1 MSIPSAAVSGPRR
14 LLKRVRDVMAGP
26 GTAEERLGQIVTII
40 AADMVAEVCSVYV
53 MRAGEVLELFAT
65 CGLSKEAIHLTRLR
79 VGEGI
84 VGFVA
89 AHARPLNL
97 KDAQSH
103 PNFAYRPET
112 GEEIYHSMIGVPILR
127 GGRII
132 GVLAVQN
139 RTERLYSEDEQEA
152 LENVAMVLAEMVAAG
167 ELVSREE
174 LIPADGIA
182 LLPLRLGGAR
192 LAPGI
197 GKGLAVL
204 HEPRIVIDRMVSDDP
219 EEELTRLR
227 EAMHGLQNH
236 LDKMLEAVSG
246 IDGMDEGDDPG
257 DILEAYRMIA
267 QDTGWLNRI
276 TEAVHTGLTAEAA
289 VQKVHDDTRARMAQ
303 VTDPYLRE
311 RLHDLEDLA
320 NRLLQHLSGQ
330 YQSPAFG
337 DLPDDIILVAR
348 NIGPAELL
356 DYDHTRLRGLALEE
370 GSHTSH
376 VAIVA
381 RALDIPVLGGVKGVL
396 DKVEAGDPLIVDSD
410 NSQLFVR
417 PSEDVRAVIDG
428 ALRARAE
435 RKALYAQMRDMPAR
449 TTDGADISLN
459 VNAGLLID
467 VPHVIESGA
476 DGIGLYRTEIPFMV
490 RSAMPDI
497 TDQTRLYDRIFEQAE
512 GRPVVFRTLDVGG
525 DKLLPYWEDM
535 TEENPAMGWRSIR
548 ITLDRPAVLV
558 HQLRALIR
566 AGHDRDLYIMFP
578 MIAEV
583 AEFDMAKAVL
593 DEQLR
598 REATRGFVPRKVE
611 VGAMLEVPAL
621 IWQAPA
627 LLDRVDFLS
636 VGTNDLLQFMFAA
649 DRGNPRIEGRYDTLS
664 PSVFAFMRQLVTLCD
679 QRDVRLTICGEMAGR
694 PLEAMALIGLGIK
707 RLSMAPASVGPVK
720 EMVRSMCKSE
730 VERYI
735 LTVMDNPTRSLRS
748 RLKAFAI
755 DHGVKL

>member
-1 MSIPSAAVSGPRR
+1 MSISPAAVTGPRR

-26 GTAEERLGQIVTII
+26 GSAEERLGKIVTII

-65 CGLSKEAIHLTRLR
+65 CGLAAEAVHRTRLR
-79 VGEGI
+79 TGEGI
-84 VGFVA
+84 VGYVA

-97 KDAQSH
+97 RDAQSH

-139 RTERLYSEDEQEA
+139 RTERQYTEDEQEA
-152 LENVAMVLAEMVAAG
+152 LENVAMVLAEMVAGG
-167 ELVSREE
+167 ELVNRDE

-182 LLPLRLGGAR
+182 LLPLRLSGAR

-197 GKGLAVL
+197 GKGTAVL
-204 HEPRIVIDRMVSDDP
+204 HEPRIVIDRMVAEDP
-219 EEELTRLR
+219 QEELTRLR
-227 EAMHGLQNH
+227 EAMRGLQKH
-236 LDKMLEAVSG
+236 LDRMVEAVG
-246 IDGMDEGDDPG
+246 AIDLGGGEDTG
-257 DILEAYRMIA
+257 DILDAYRMIA
-267 QDTGWLNRI
+267 KDTGWLNRI
-276 TEAVHTGLTAEAA
+276 TEAVNTGLTAEAA

-330 YQSPAFG
+330 FQSPAFG
-337 DLPDDIILVAR
+337 NLPDDIILVAR

-396 DKVEAGDPLIVDSD
+396 DKVEGGDPLIVDAD
-410 NSQLFVR
+410 NAQLFVR
-417 PSEDVRAVIDG
+417 PSEDVRSVIDG
-428 ALRARAE
+428 ALKARAE
-435 RKALYAQMRDMPAR
+435 RKALYAQMRDLPAQ
-449 TTDGADISLN
+449 THDDVNISLN
-459 VNAGLLID
+459 INAGLLID

-497 TDQTRLYDRIFEQAE
+497 EDQTRLYNRIFEQAE

-525 DKLLPYWEDM
+525 DKLLPYWQDM

-566 AGHDRDLYIMFP
+566 AAHERDLHVMFP

-583 AEFDMAKAVL
+583 AEFRAAKTLL
-593 DEQLR
+593 DRQLE
-598 REATRGFVPRKVE
+598 REKGRGFVPRSVK
-611 VGAMLEVPAL
+611 VGAMMEVPAL
-621 IWQAPA
+621 IWQANS
-627 LLDRVDFLS
+627 LLGQVDFLS

-649 DRGNPRIEGRYDTLS
+649 DRGNPRLEGRYDTLS
-664 PSVFAFMRQLVTLCD
+664 PGVFTFLKHLVDLCHD
-679 QRDVRLTICGEMAGR
+679 RNVRLTICGEMAGR
-694 PLEAMALIGLGIK
+694 PLEAMALIGLGVR

-720 EMVRSMCKSE
+720 EMVRSMNARS
-730 VERYI
+730 VEQYV
-735 LTVMDNPTRSLRS
+735 LSLLDSPSKSLRFG
-748 RLKAFAI
+748 LKAFAI

>member
-1 MSIPSAAVSGPRR
+1 MSMPPAAVSGPRR

-65 CGLSKEAIHLTRLR
+65 CGLSPEAVHLTRLR

-84 VGFVA
+84 VGYVA

-112 GEEIYHSMIGVPILR
+112 GEDIYHSMIGVPILR

-139 RTERLYSEDEQEA
+139 RTERQYTEDEQEA
-152 LENVAMVLAEMVAAG
+152 LENVAMVLAEMVAGG
-167 ELVSREE
+167 ELVNRDE

-182 LLPLRLGGAR
+182 LLPLRLSGAR

-197 GKGLAVL
+197 GKGLAIL
-204 HEPRIVIDRMVSDDP
+204 HEPRIVIDRMVAEDP
-219 EEELTRLR
+219 EEELARLR
-227 EAMHGLQNH
+227 EAMRGLQKH
-236 LDKMLEAVSG
+236 LDRMMEAVEDFDIAG
-246 IDGMDEGDDPG
+246 GDDPG

-267 QDTGWLNRI
+267 QDSGWLNRI

-396 DKVEAGDPLIVDSD
+396 DKVEAGDPLILDAD
-410 NSQLFVR
+410 NAQLFVR
-417 PSEDVRAVIDG
+417 PSEDVRSVIEG
-428 ALRARAE
+428 ALTARAE
-435 RKALYAQMRDMPAR
+435 RKALYAQMRDLPAR
-449 TTDGADISLN
+449 TFDDVDVSLN
-459 VNAGLLID
+459 INAGLLID

-490 RSAMPDI
+490 RSAMPDVG
-497 TDQTRLYDRIFEQAE
+497 DQTRLYNRIFEQAE

-558 HQLRALIR
+558 HQMRALIR
-566 AGHDRDLYIMFP
+566 AAHDRDLHVMFP

-583 AEFDMAKAVL
+583 AEFDAAKALL
-593 DEQLR
+593 DRQLE
-598 REATRGFVPRKVE
+598 REAARGYVPRKVE

-621 IWQAPA
+621 IWQASA
-627 LLDRVDFLS
+627 LLGRVDFLS
-636 VGTNDLLQFMFAA
+636 VGTNDLLQFMYAA
-649 DRGNPRIEGRYDTLS
+649 DRGNPRLEGRYDTLS
-664 PSVFAFMRQLVTLCD
+664 PGVFAFMRQLVALCRD
-679 QRDVRLTICGEMAGR
+679 KDVRLTICGEMAGR
-694 PLEAMALIGLGIK
+694 PLEAMALIGLGVR

-720 EMVRSMCKSE
+720 EMVRSMNADN
-730 VERYI
+730 VEQYV
-735 LTVMDNPTRSLRS
+735 LSLMDSSAKSLRS

>member
-1 MSIPSAAVSGPRR
+1 MSISPAAVTGPRR

-26 GTAEERLGQIVTII
+26 GSAEERLGKIVTII

-65 CGLSKEAIHLTRLR
+65 CGLAAEAVHRTRLR
-79 VGEGI
+79 TGEGI
-84 VGFVA
+84 VGYVA

-97 KDAQSH
+97 RDAQSH

-139 RTERLYSEDEQEA
+139 RTERQYTEDEQEA
-152 LENVAMVLAEMVAAG
+152 LENVAMVLAEMVAGG
-167 ELVSREE
+167 ELVNRDE

-182 LLPLRLGGAR
+182 LLPLRLSGAR

-197 GKGLAVL
+197 GKGTAVL
-204 HEPRIVIDRMVSDDP
+204 HEPRIVIDRMVAEDP
-219 EEELTRLR
+219 QEELTRLR
-227 EAMHGLQNH
+227 EAMRGLQKH
-236 LDKMLEAVSG
+236 LDRMVEAVGS
-246 IDGMDEGDDPG
+246 IDLGGGEDTG
-257 DILEAYRMIA
+257 DILDAYRMIA
-267 QDTGWLNRI
+267 KDTGWLNRI
-276 TEAVHTGLTAEAA
+276 TEAVNTGLTAEAA

-330 YQSPAFG
+330 FQSPAFG
-337 DLPDDIILVAR
+337 NLPDDIILVAR

-396 DKVEAGDPLIVDSD
+396 DKVEGGDPLIVDAD
-410 NSQLFVR
+410 NAQLFVR
-417 PSEDVRAVIDG
+417 PSEDVRSVIDG
-428 ALRARAE
+428 ALKARAE
-435 RKALYAQMRDMPAR
+435 RKALYARMRDLPAQ
-449 TTDGADISLN
+449 TCDEVNISLN
-459 VNAGLLID
+459 INAGLLID

-497 TDQTRLYDRIFEQAE
+497 EDQTRLYNRIFDQAE

-525 DKLLPYWEDM
+525 DKLLPYWQDM

-566 AGHDRDLYIMFP
+566 AAHDRDLHVMFP

-583 AEFDMAKAVL
+583 AEFRAAKQLL
-593 DEQLR
+593 DRQLE
-598 REATRGFVPRKVE
+598 REAGRGFVPRSVK

-621 IWQAPA
+621 IWQANS
-627 LLDRVDFLS
+627 LLGQVDFLS

-649 DRGNPRIEGRYDTLS
+649 DRGNPRLEGRYDTLS
-664 PSVFAFMRQLVTLCD
+664 PGVFTFLKHLVELCSD
-679 QRDVRLTICGEMAGR
+679 RNVRLTICGEMAGR
-694 PLEAMALIGLGIK
+694 PLEAMALIGLGVR

-720 EMVRSMCKSE
+720 EMVRSMNARS
-730 VERYI
+730 VEQYV
-735 LTVMDNPTRSLRS
+735 LSLLDSPGKSLRS
-748 RLKAFAI
+748 GLKAFAI

>member
-1 MSIPSAAVSGPRR
+1 MSISPAAVTGPRR

-26 GTAEERLGQIVTII
+26 GTAEERLGKIVTII

-65 CGLSKEAIHLTRLR
+65 CGLAAEAVHRTRLR
-79 VGEGI
+79 TGEGI
-84 VGFVA
+84 VGYVA

-97 KDAQSH
+97 RDAQSH

-112 GEEIYHSMIGVPILR
+112 GEEIYHSMIGVPVLR

-139 RTERLYSEDEQEA
+139 RTERQYTEDEQEA
-152 LENVAMVLAEMVAAG
+152 LENVAMVLAEMVAGG
-167 ELVSREE
+167 ELVNRDE
-174 LIPADGIA
+174 LILADGIA
-182 LLPLRLGGAR
+182 LLPLRLTGAR

-197 GKGLAVL
+197 GKGIAVL
-204 HEPRIVIDRMVSDDP
+204 HEPRIVIDRMVAEDP

-227 EAMHGLQNH
+227 EAMRVLQKH
-236 LDKMLEAVSG
+236 LDRMVEAVG
-246 IDGMDEGDDPG
+246 EFDVGGGDDPG
-257 DILEAYRMIA
+257 DIIDAYRMIA
-267 QDTGWLNRI
+267 KDTGWLNRI
-276 TEAVHTGLTAEAA
+276 TEAVNTGLTAEAA

-330 YQSPAFG
+330 FQSPAFG
-337 DLPDDIILVAR
+337 NLPDHIILVAR

-396 DKVEAGDPLIVDSD
+396 DKVEGGDPLIVDAD
-410 NSQLFVR
+410 NAQLFVR

-428 ALRARAE
+428 ALKARAE
-435 RKALYAQMRDMPAR
+435 RKALYAQMRDLPAHTR
-449 TTDGADISLN
+449 DDINISLN
-459 VNAGLLID
+459 INAGLLID

-497 TDQTRLYDRIFEQAE
+497 EDQTRLYNRIFEQAE

-525 DKLLPYWEDM
+525 DKLLPYWQDM

-566 AGHDRDLYIMFP
+566 AAHDRDLHVMFP

-583 AEFDMAKAVL
+583 AEFKAAKELL
-593 DEQLR
+593 DRQLE
-598 REATRGFVPRKVE
+598 REALRGFVPRTVK

-621 IWQAPA
+621 IWQANS
-627 LLDRVDFLS
+627 LLGLVDFLS

-649 DRGNPRIEGRYDTLS
+649 DRGNPRLEGRYDTLS
-664 PSVFAFMRQLVTLCD
+664 PSVFTFLRHLVNLCD
-679 QRDVRLTICGEMAGR
+679 DRNVRLTVCGEMAGR
-694 PLEAMALIGLGIK
+694 PLEAMALIGLGIR

-720 EMVRSMCKSE
+720 EMVRSVNAKS
-730 VERYI
+730 VEQYV
-735 LTVMDNPTRSLRS
+735 LSLLDSPGKSLRS

>member
-1 MSIPSAAVSGPRR
+1 MSMLPAAVTGPRR

-26 GTAEERLGQIVTII
+26 GTAEERLGKIVTII

-65 CGLSKEAIHLTRLR
+65 CGLAAEAVHLTRLR

-84 VGFVA
+84 VGDVA

-97 KDAQSH
+97 RDAQSH

-112 GEEIYHSMIGVPILR
+112 GEEIYHSMIGVPVLR

-139 RTERLYSEDEQEA
+139 RTERLYTDDEQEA
-152 LENVAMVLAEMVAAG
+152 LENVAMVLAEMVAGG
-167 ELVSREE
+167 ELVSRDE
-174 LIPADGIA
+174 LVQTDGIA
-182 LLPLRLGGAR
+182 LLPLRLSGAR

-197 GKGLAVL
+197 GKGIAVL
-204 HEPRIVIDRMVSDDP
+204 HEPRIVIDRMVAEDP
-219 EEELTRLR
+219 DEELARLR
-227 EAMHGLQNH
+227 EAMHGLQSH
-236 LDKMLEAVSG
+236 LDKMLEAVEG
-246 IDGMDEGDDPG
+246 INHGAGEEPG

-303 VTDPYLRE
+303 ITDPYLRE

-330 YQSPAFG
+330 FQSPAFG
-337 DLPDDIILVAR
+337 DLPDEIILVAR

-396 DKVEAGDPLIVDSD
+396 DRVETGDPLIVDAD
-410 NSQLFVR
+410 NAQLFVR
-417 PSEDVRAVIDG
+417 PGEDVRAVIEG
-428 ALRARAE
+428 ALLARAE
-435 RKALYAQMRDMPAR
+435 RKMLYAQMRDLPAR
-449 TTDGADISLN
+449 TTDDVDISLN

-467 VPHVIESGA
+467 VPHVAESGA

-497 TDQTRLYDRIFEQAE
+497 EDQTKLYNRIFEQAE

-525 DKLLPYWEDM
+525 DKLLPYWQDM
-535 TEENPAMGWRSIR
+535 VEENPAMGWRSIR
-548 ITLDRPAVLV
+548 ITLDRPAVLI

-566 AGHDRDLYIMFP
+566 AAHDRDLYVMFP

-583 AEFDMAKAVL
+583 AEFDAAKALL
-593 DEQLR
+593 DRQLA
-598 REATRGFVPRKVE
+598 REAERGFVPRRVD

-621 IWQAPA
+621 FWQAQA
-627 LLDRVDFLS
+627 LLERVDFLS

-649 DRGNPRIEGRYDTLS
+649 DRGNPRLEGRYDTLS
-664 PSVFAFMRQLVTLCD
+664 PGVFAFMRQLVLLCD
-679 QRDVRLTICGEMAGR
+679 EKKVRLTICGEMAGR
-694 PLEAMALIGLGIK
+694 PLEAMALIGLGIR

-720 EMVRSMCKSE
+720 EMVRSMGAGS
-730 VERYI
+730 VQDYV
-735 LTVMDNPTRSLRS
+735 LTLMNSPVRTLRS

>member
-1 MSIPSAAVSGPRR
+1 MSISPAAVTGPRR

-26 GTAEERLGQIVTII
+26 GSAEERLGKIVTII

-65 CGLSKEAIHLTRLR
+65 CGLAAEAVHRTRLR
-79 VGEGI
+79 TGEGI
-84 VGFVA
+84 VGYVA

-97 KDAQSH
+97 RDAQSH

-139 RTERLYSEDEQEA
+139 RTERQYTEDEQEA
-152 LENVAMVLAEMVAAG
+152 LENVAMVLAEMVAGG
-167 ELVSREE
+167 ELVNRDE

-182 LLPLRLGGAR
+182 LLPLRLSGAR

-197 GKGLAVL
+197 GKGTAVL
-204 HEPRIVIDRMVSDDP
+204 HEPRIVIDRMVAEDP
-219 EEELTRLR
+219 QEELTRLR
-227 EAMHGLQNH
+227 EAMRGLQKH
-236 LDKMLEAVSG
+236 LDRMVEAVGS
-246 IDGMDEGDDPG
+246 IDLGGGEDTG
-257 DILEAYRMIA
+257 DILDAYRMIA
-267 QDTGWLNRI
+267 KDTGWLNRI
-276 TEAVHTGLTAEAA
+276 TEAVNTGLTAEAA

-330 YQSPAFG
+330 FQSPAFG
-337 DLPDDIILVAR
+337 NLPDDIILVAR

-396 DKVEAGDPLIVDSD
+396 DKVEGGDPLIVDAD
-410 NSQLFVR
+410 NAQLFVR
-417 PSEDVRAVIDG
+417 PSEDVRSVIDG
-428 ALRARAE
+428 ALKARAE
-435 RKALYAQMRDMPAR
+435 RKALYARMRDLPAQTR
-449 TTDGADISLN
+449 DDVNISLN
-459 VNAGLLID
+459 INAGLLID

-497 TDQTRLYDRIFEQAE
+497 EDQTRLYNRIFDQAE

-525 DKLLPYWEDM
+525 DKLLPYWQDM

-566 AGHDRDLYIMFP
+566 AAHDRDLHVMFP

-583 AEFDMAKAVL
+583 AEFRAAKQLL
-593 DEQLR
+593 DRQLE
-598 REATRGFVPRKVE
+598 REAGRGFVPRSVK

-621 IWQAPA
+621 IWQANS
-627 LLDRVDFLS
+627 LLGQVDFLS

-649 DRGNPRIEGRYDTLS
+649 DRGNPRLEGRYDTLS
-664 PSVFAFMRQLVTLCD
+664 PGVFTFLKHLVELCSD
-679 QRDVRLTICGEMAGR
+679 RNVRLTICGEMAGR
-694 PLEAMALIGLGIK
+694 PLEAMALIGLGVR

-720 EMVRSMCKSE
+720 EMVRSMNARS
-730 VERYI
+730 VEQYV
-735 LTVMDNPTRSLRS
+735 LSLLDSPGKSLRS
-748 RLKAFAI
+748 GLKAFAI

>member
-1 MSIPSAAVSGPRR
+1 MSISPAAVTGPRR

-26 GTAEERLGQIVTII
+26 GTAEERLGKIVTII

-65 CGLSKEAIHLTRLR
+65 CGLAAEAVHRTRLR
-79 VGEGI
+79 TGEGI
-84 VGFVA
+84 VGYVA

-97 KDAQSH
+97 RDAQSH

-139 RTERLYSEDEQEA
+139 RTERQYTEDEQEA
-152 LENVAMVLAEMVAAG
+152 LENVAMVLAEMVAGG
-167 ELVSREE
+167 ELVNRDE

-182 LLPLRLGGAR
+182 LLPLRLSGAR

-197 GKGLAVL
+197 GKGIAVL
-204 HEPRIVIDRMVSDDP
+204 HEPRIVIDRMVAEDP
-219 EEELTRLR
+219 QEELTRLR
-227 EAMHGLQNH
+227 EAMRVLQKH
-236 LDKMLEAVSG
+236 LDRMVEAVG
-246 IDGMDEGDDPG
+246 EFDVGGGDDPG
-257 DILEAYRMIA
+257 DILDAYRMIA
-267 QDTGWLNRI
+267 KDTGWLNRI
-276 TEAVHTGLTAEAA
+276 TEAVNTGLTAEAA

-396 DKVEAGDPLIVDSD
+396 DKVEGGDPLIVDAD
-410 NSQLFVR
+410 NAQLFVR

-428 ALRARAE
+428 ALKARAE
-435 RKALYAQMRDMPAR
+435 RKALYAQMRDLPAQ
-449 TTDGADISLN
+449 TCDDINISLN
-459 VNAGLLID
+459 INAGLLID

-497 TDQTRLYDRIFEQAE
+497 EDQTRLYNRIFEQAE

-525 DKLLPYWEDM
+525 DKLLPYWQDM
-535 TEENPAMGWRSIR
+535 IEENPAMGWRSIR

-566 AGHDRDLYIMFP
+566 AAHDRDLHVMFP

-583 AEFDMAKAVL
+583 AEFMTARQLL
-593 DEQLR
+593 DRQLE
-598 REATRGFVPRKVE
+598 REAERGFVPRSVK

-621 IWQAPA
+621 VWQAKS
-627 LLDRVDFLS
+627 LLGQVDFLS

-649 DRGNPRIEGRYDTLS
+649 DRGNPRLEGRYDTLS
-664 PSVFAFMRQLVTLCD
+664 PGVFTFLRHLVKLCD
-679 QRDVRLTICGEMAGR
+679 DHNVRLTICGEMAGR
-694 PLEAMALIGLGIK
+694 PLEAMALIGLGI
-707 RLSMAPASVGPVK
+707 RRMSMAPASVGPVK
-720 EMVRSMCKSE
+720 EMVRSMNAKS
-730 VERYI
+730 VEQYV
-735 LTVMDNPTRSLRS
+735 LSLLDSPKKSLRS

>member
-1 MSIPSAAVSGPRR
+1 MSMLPAAVTGPRR

-26 GTAEERLGQIVTII
+26 GTAEERLGKIVTII

-65 CGLSKEAIHLTRLR
+65 CGLAAEAVHLTRLR

-84 VGFVA
+84 VGDVA

-97 KDAQSH
+97 RDAQSH

-112 GEEIYHSMIGVPILR
+112 GEEIYHSMIGVPVLR

-139 RTERLYSEDEQEA
+139 RTERLYTDDEQEA
-152 LENVAMVLAEMVAAG
+152 LENVAMVLAEMVAGG
-167 ELVSREE
+167 ELVSRDE
-174 LIPADGIA
+174 LVQTDGIA
-182 LLPLRLGGAR
+182 LLPLRLSGAR

-197 GKGLAVL
+197 GKGIAVL
-204 HEPRIVIDRMVSDDP
+204 HEPRIVIDRMVAEDP
-219 EEELTRLR
+219 DEELARLR
-227 EAMHGLQNH
+227 EAMHGLQSH
-236 LDKMLEAVSG
+236 LDKMLEAVEG
-246 IDGMDEGDDPG
+246 INHGAGEEPG

-303 VTDPYLRE
+303 ITDPYLRE

-330 YQSPAFG
+330 FQSPAFG
-337 DLPDDIILVAR
+337 DLPDEIILVAR

-396 DKVEAGDPLIVDSD
+396 DRVETGDPLIVDAD
-410 NSQLFVR
+410 NAQLFVR
-417 PSEDVRAVIDG
+417 PGEDVRAVIEG
-428 ALRARAE
+428 ALLARAE
-435 RKALYAQMRDMPAR
+435 RKMLYAQMRDLPAR
-449 TTDGADISLN
+449 TTDDVDISLN

-467 VPHVIESGA
+467 VPHVAESGA

-497 TDQTRLYDRIFEQAE
+497 EDQTKLYNRIFEQAE

-525 DKLLPYWEDM
+525 DKLLPYWQDM
-535 TEENPAMGWRSIR
+535 VEENPAMGWRSIR
-548 ITLDRPAVLV
+548 ITLDRPAVLI

-566 AGHDRDLYIMFP
+566 AAHDRDLYVMFP

-583 AEFDMAKAVL
+583 AEFDAAKALL
-593 DEQLR
+593 DRQLA
-598 REATRGFVPRKVE
+598 REAERGFVPRRVD

-621 IWQAPA
+621 FWQAQA
-627 LLDRVDFLS
+627 LLERVDFLS

-649 DRGNPRIEGRYDTLS
+649 DRGNPRLEGRYDTLS
-664 PSVFAFMRQLVTLCD
+664 PGVFAFMRQLVLLCD
-679 QRDVRLTICGEMAGR
+679 EKKVRLTICGEMAGR
-694 PLEAMALIGLGIK
+694 PLEAMALIGLGIR

-720 EMVRSMCKSE
+720 EMVRSMGAGS
-730 VERYI
+730 VQDYV
-735 LTVMDNPTRSLRS
+735 LTLMNSPARTLRS

>member
-1 MSIPSAAVSGPRR
+1 MSISPAAVTGPRR

-26 GTAEERLGQIVTII
+26 GTAEERLGKIVTII

-65 CGLSKEAIHLTRLR
+65 CGLAAEAVHRTRLR
-79 VGEGI
+79 TGEGI
-84 VGFVA
+84 VGYVA

-97 KDAQSH
+97 RDAQSH

-139 RTERLYSEDEQEA
+139 RTERQYTEDEQEA
-152 LENVAMVLAEMVAAG
+152 LENVAMVLAEMVAGG
-167 ELVSREE
+167 ELVNRDE

-182 LLPLRLGGAR
+182 LLPLRLSGAR

-197 GKGLAVL
+197 GKGIAVL
-204 HEPRIVIDRMVSDDP
+204 HAPRIVIDRMVAEDP
-219 EEELTRLR
+219 EEELARLR
-227 EAMHGLQNH
+227 EAMRGLQKY
-236 LDKMLEAVSG
+236 LDRMVEAVG
-246 IDGMDEGDDPG
+246 EFDVGGGDDPG
-257 DILEAYRMIA
+257 DILDAYRMIA
-267 QDTGWLNRI
+267 KDTGWLNRI
-276 TEAVHTGLTAEAA
+276 TEAVNTGLTAEAA

-330 YQSPAFG
+330 FQSPAFG
-337 DLPDDIILVAR
+337 NLPDDIILVAR

-396 DKVEAGDPLIVDSD
+396 DKVEGGDPLIVDAD
-410 NSQLFVR
+410 NAQLFVR

-428 ALRARAE
+428 ALKARAE
-435 RKALYAQMRDMPAR
+435 RKALYAQMRDLPAQTR
-449 TTDGADISLN
+449 DDINISLN
-459 VNAGLLID
+459 INAGLLID

-497 TDQTRLYDRIFEQAE
+497 EDQTRLYNRIFEQAE

-525 DKLLPYWEDM
+525 DKLLPYWQDM

-566 AGHDRDLYIMFP
+566 AAHDRDLHVMFP

-583 AEFDMAKAVL
+583 AEFVAAKDLL
-593 DEQLR
+593 DRQLE
-598 REATRGFVPRKVE
+598 REALRGFVPRTVK

-621 IWQAPA
+621 VWQANS
-627 LLDRVDFLS
+627 LLSRVDFLS

-664 PSVFAFMRQLVTLCD
+664 PSVFTFLRHLVQLCD
-679 QRDVRLTICGEMAGR
+679 DRNVRLTICGEMAGR
-694 PLEAMALIGLGIK
+694 PLEAMALIGLGIR

-720 EMVRSMCKSE
+720 EMVRSMNAKS
-730 VERYI
+730 VEQYVLSLLDSPRK
-735 LTVMDNPTRSLRS
+735 SLRS